1 MSKVALEAPL
11 RVLAIGDSDT
21 RLKWAA
27 HLAAAIPNTVTECRS
42 LDTRQALSERQVAE
56 LGLPNHDVVP
66 LRSLRDGSAIAGYGI
81 VVACM
86 TGGELYRLRRVAE
99 RRASA
104 GGRPLLVTGYAG
116 VVYEKHLEG
125 ILWRIGYDVICANAE
140 SDAAMFARWLG
151 ELDVS
156 SESLRVAGLAIARN
170 AEPVETAWPP
180 RRIVFA
186 VQPDVPERRVDRVAL
201 LGELVSYAVRHR
213 DREVVVKLRSLPD
226 EVTTHPE
233 AHNYAAL
240 LAEEFPHA
248 PPNISCVYAPM
259 SEVLDRTDLLI
270 TVSSTASMEAWAR
283 GIPVGILGDVGLGES
298 LWNHHF
304 VASGAVTSIR
314 ALADDWIPTVKSEW
328 LADSGVD
335 VEATSRL
342 GEEIRRLSYLVNA
355 GDIPWSPPY
364 YTDYNAAPLLAR
376 LASQSTIVTPSNGRR
391 LAVRVIRGL
400 ARRIGRRVAR
410 WLEL

>member
-1 MSKVALEAPL
+1 MSKITLEAPI

-21 RLKWAA
+21 RLKWAVN
-27 HLAAAIPNTVTECRS
+27 LAAAIPNTVIECRS
-42 LDTRQALSERQVAE
+42 LDTRQALSKRQVAE
-56 LGLPNHDVVP
+56 LGLPDHDVVP
-66 LRSLRDGSAIAGYGI
+66 LTSLRDGSAIAGYGI

-86 TGGELYRLRRVAE
+86 TGGELYRLRCVAE

-104 GGRPLLVTGYAG
+104 EGRPLLVTGYAG

-140 SDAAMFARWLG
+140 SDAAMFGRWLDTLNISR
-151 ELDVS
+151 EP
-156 SESLRVAGLAIARN
+156 LRVAGLAIARN
-170 AEPVETAWPP
+170 AEPVETVWPP
-180 RRIVFA
+180 RRVVFA

-201 LGELVSYAVRHR
+201 LAELVNYAGQHS

-233 AHNYAAL
+233 AHNYAVL

-248 PPNISCVYAPM
+248 PSNISCVYAPM

-298 LWNHHF
+298 LGNHHF

-314 ALADDWIPTVKSEW
+314 ALADDWMPTVKPEW

-335 VEATSRL
+335 SEATARL
-342 GEEIRRLSYLVNA
+342 GEEIRRLSYPVNA
-355 GDIPWSPPY
+355 GEVPWHNPY
-364 YTDYNAAPLLAR
+364 YTDDNAAPLLAR
-376 LASQSTIVTPSNGRR
+376 VTARPAIVTTPRGRR
-391 LAVRVIRGL
+391 IAMRFIRGL
-400 ARRIGRRVAR
+400 VRRIGRRVAR
-410 WLEL
+410 WLDL